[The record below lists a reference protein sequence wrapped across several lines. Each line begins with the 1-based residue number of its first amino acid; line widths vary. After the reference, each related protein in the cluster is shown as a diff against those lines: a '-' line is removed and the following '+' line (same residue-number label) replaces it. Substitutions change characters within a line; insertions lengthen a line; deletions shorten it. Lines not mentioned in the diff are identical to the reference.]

1 MWAGLVLLGVAL
13 AGPEL
18 SAQQSVS
25 PTGVLEGV
33 VVDSSGGRIVGVELV
48 ISNTR
53 IRGFSND
60 TGGFRLLGV
69 PAGRN
74 TVRLRRLGY
83 APNNV
88 AFIVEAGTTERRE
101 LAMTSMPTTVN
112 PVVVTAPR
120 RPEYTGW
127 AADFYRRRDQSSGGR
142 FITREEI
149 ERRNPTHVTDL
160 IRSLP
165 GVQIRPSSAA
175 GRTVFFRGNTCPPF
189 VWIDNAPAL
198 AGYFD
203 IDNVQPGSL
212 EGIEVY
218 SSVATM
224 PSELVV
230 SRNRAG
236 CGMIVLWTKMP
247 DRPGRD
253 SRTRYTAMDLANMVS
268 SLRVYTADQVDS
280 AARFTDGNP
289 LNAAYPLAMRSLT
302 SPTRLVVEFIVDS
315 TGRVEMDTFG
325 VVSPAATAFVE
336 SVRTALPSSRFVPA
350 VMEGRRVRQL
360 VQLSVRFDP
369 PEQQQAGADRVD
381 R

>member
-1 MWAGLVLLGVAL
+1 
-13 AGPEL
+13 
-18 SAQQSVS
+18 
-25 PTGVLEGV
+25 
-33 VVDSSGGRIVGVELV
+33 
-48 ISNTR
+48 
-53 IRGFSND
+53 
-60 TGGFRLLGV
+60 
-69 PAGRN
+69 
-74 TVRLRRLGY
+74 
-83 APNNV
+83 
-88 AFIVEAGTTERRE
+88 
-101 LAMTSMPTTVN
+101 
-112 PVVVTAPR
+112 
-120 RPEYTGW
+120 
-127 AADFYRRRDQSSGGR
+127 
-142 FITREEI
+142 
-149 ERRNPTHVTDL
+149 
-160 IRSLP
+160 
-165 GVQIRPSSAA
+165 
-175 GRTVFFRGNTCPPF
+175 
-189 VWIDNAPAL
+189 
-198 AGYFD
+198 
-203 IDNVQPGSL
+203 
-212 EGIEVY
+212 
-218 SSVATM
+218 
-224 PSELVV
+224 
-230 SRNRAG
+230 
-236 CGMIVLWTKMP
+236 MIVLWTKMP